1 MILYR
6 VLFFFFVQHK
16 TAYEM
21 RISDWSSDLC
31 SSDLWITGIFRSSG
45 LSPGERSSA
54 APNRGAVRE
63 RCAGSWPGR
72 DDALCG
78 NARRTKRHRE
88 THISHR
94 GGELTGCRVGERA
107 SLPSLR
113 STGCESGTR
122 TQPPRPDPPPRYFL
136 GRVAEVLRRQ
146 FPTGSPA

>member
-72 DDALCG
+72 DAALCG
-78 NARRTKRHRE
+78 NARRTTRHRE
-88 THISHR
+88 PHSSHL
-94 GGELTGCRVGERA
+94 GGDPTSRTVCCRDDPA
-107 SLPSLR
+107 SLPASR
-113 STGCESGTR
+113 RKSSAPHQPTP
-122 TQPPRPDPPPRYFL
+122 TQPTQAFVL
-136 GRVAEVLRRQ
+136 GPKR
-146 FPTGSPA
+146 TT